1 MPWIPDSAKV
11 PGFLAQRPP
20 KLSLAKPGEY
30 HFAQI
35 DCQSAMSPTNANSP
49 PTQSETPFPYGA
61 EWVRVDFHLHTAAD
75 KEFRY
80 LGDVNYYASNY
91 VDALAKARIW
101 LGVITNHNKFDLG
114 EFKALRSAAKKKG
127 IVLLPGV
134 ELSVN
139 DGANGIHTLVVF
151 SEEWLA
157 EGQDHI
163 NPFLTLAFEGKVS
176 PQFENENARS
186 SLSLDETMKK
196 LEGQHRDF
204 FLVFAHVEERSG
216 LWAELQGGRLGDLG
230 KAPLFRRYALGF
242 QKVRTHDGAGKGGPC
257 RTKAQEW
264 LKDAYPAE
272 VEGSDPKSVD
282 EIGQGK
288 PCFVKLGEL
297 SFNAVRFAL
306 RAHCDRVAKAIPHR
320 STSYLCSAFFE
331 GGALDGQTIRFS
343 PELNTLIGIR
353 GSGKSSILET
363 IRYALDIPLPQGKR
377 AADVE
382 YKDGLVKRTLASGG
396 KVTLTAVDTY
406 GQEFTVSRIFR
417 EAPNV
422 YLAGK
427 LQPGVSIRETVLRR
441 PIYFG
446 QKELAAGDAQDL
458 VEKLTGEKL
467 APLRSEIEEQRQKVK
482 DAVDRFRRL
491 KDSAQQKA
499 EYERQ
504 LSDAQFRL
512 KKFKEHGVESKL
524 NRRLGFQK
532 DQGVLDRIGSRVAAF
547 QHGFESF
554 VAEYEDDLR
563 NAASYQ
569 SAENKMFFERYF
581 DEYRGVLAQLDALK
595 EAQSKLG
602 ATSARLDQM
611 RAEFDATA
619 KGLQDEFAQIEREL
633 AEELRQTSSAAIQ
646 PDDFLQQQ
654 QRKLKAEQMI
664 EALAK
669 QEAQQVSS
677 RDALLRE
684 LEALNELWLNEFKT
698 IKTELDR
705 VNANHTALQV
715 ELDFKGDRDAAVA
728 FMKSFY
734 KGSGTHEATLASAM
748 ENYRDFGA
756 LFRDLAQ
763 AKTKAGSSPDRFEE
777 IFLKNLAELLT
788 WQVPNRF
795 RILYHGKELRHHS
808 LGQRAS
814 ALILFVLSQQANDVI
829 IIDQPED
836 DLDNQTIYDD
846 VIALLC
852 KLKPQTQFIF
862 ATHNPNVPVLGDAE
876 QIHACSYQDDKIK
889 VHSGGIDAQTIQ
901 EAIIGIMEGGR
912 EAFAKR
918 SDIYDQWKQ
927 QSSSK

>member
-1 MPWIPDSAKV
+1 
-11 PGFLAQRPP
+11 
-20 KLSLAKPGEY
+20 
-30 HFAQI
+30 
-35 DCQSAMSPTNANSP
+35 MSPTNHSP
-49 PTQSETPFPYGA
+49 APTQPEPAFPYGA
-61 EWVRVDFHLHTAAD
+61 SWVRVDFHLHTVAD
-75 KEFRY
+75 KEFRFS
-80 LGDVNYYASNY
+80 GDSNYYHSNY
-91 VDALAKARIW
+91 VDALEKAGIR
-101 LGVITNHNKFDLG
+101 LGVITNHNKFEIE

-127 IVLLPGV
+127 IALLPGV
-134 ELSVN
+134 ELSVSE
-139 DGANGIHTLVVF
+139 GANGIHTLVVF
-151 SEEWLA
+151 AEEWLA
-157 EGQDHI
+157 EGRDYI
-163 NPFLTLAFEGKVS
+163 NPFMTVAFEGKVPS
-176 PQFENENARS
+176 QFENENGRS
-186 SLSLDETMKK
+186 SLSLRETIQK
-196 LEGQHRDF
+196 LEGYSRDF
-204 FLVFAHVEERSG
+204 FLVFAHVEDGNG
-216 LWAELQGGRLGDLG
+216 LWAELEGGRLQELG
-230 KAPLFRRYALGF
+230 NEELFHRRTLGF
-242 QKVRTHDGAGKGGPC
+242 QKVRTHDGAGKGAPC
-257 RTKAQEW
+257 RTKVQEW

-272 VEGSDPKSVD
+272 VEGSDPKRLE
-282 EIGQGK
+282 EIGKGE
-288 PCFVKLGEL
+288 PCYLKLGEL
-297 SFNAVRFAL
+297 SFEAVKFAL
-306 RAHCDRVAKAIPHR
+306 RAHRDRVAKEIPRR
-320 STSYLCSAFFE
+320 STSCLRSAHFE
-331 GGALDGQTIRFS
+331 GGVLDGQTIRFS
-343 PELNTLIGIR
+343 PELNALIGIR

-363 IRYALDIPLPQGKR
+363 IRYALDIPLPQGRR

-382 YKDGLVKRTLASGG
+382 YKDGLVKHALGSGG

-417 EAPNV
+417 EMPNV

-427 LQPGVSIRETVLRR
+427 LQPGVSIRETVLRG

-467 APLRSEIEEQRQKVK
+467 APLRAQIEEQRQKVK
-482 DAVDRFRRL
+482 DAVERFRRL

-504 LSDAQFRL
+504 LSDAEFRL

-532 DQGVLDRIGSRVAAF
+532 DQGLLDRVGSRVVAF
-547 QHGFESF
+547 QHGLESF
-554 VAEYEDDLR
+554 VAEHEDDLR

-569 SAENKMFFERYF
+569 STENKAFFERYF

-619 KGLQDEFAQIEREL
+619 RGLQDEFAQIERAL
-633 AEELRQTSSAAIQ
+633 AEELRQTGSAAIQ

-664 EALAK
+664 EALTK

-677 RDALLRE
+677 RDALLKE
-684 LEALNELWLNEFKT
+684 LDALNELWLKEFKT

-715 ELDFKGDRDAAVA
+715 ELKFKGDKDAAIA
-728 FMKSFY
+728 FMKSLY
-734 KGSGTHEATLASAM
+734 KGSAIRETTLTSVM
-748 ENYRDFGA
+748 EDYADFGA
-756 LFRDLAQ
+756 LFRDLGQ
-763 AKTKAGSSPDRFEE
+763 AKTKAGSSPDLFEE
-777 IFLKNLAELLT
+777 RFLENLSELLT

-795 RILYHGKELRHHS
+795 RILYRNKELRHHS

-814 ALILFVLSQQANDVI
+814 ALILFVLSQRKNDVI

-876 QIHACSYQDDKIK
+876 QVHACSYQDDKIQ
-889 VHSGGIDAQTIQ
+889 VQSGGIDAQTIQ
-901 EAIIGIMEGGR
+901 EDIIGIMEGGR

-918 SDIYDQWKQ
+918 SDIYGQWKQ